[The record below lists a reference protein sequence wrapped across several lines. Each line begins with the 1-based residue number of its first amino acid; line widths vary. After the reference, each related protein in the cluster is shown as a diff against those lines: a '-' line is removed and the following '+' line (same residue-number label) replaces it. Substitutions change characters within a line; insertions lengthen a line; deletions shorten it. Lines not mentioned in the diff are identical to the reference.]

1 MDQVRGMASRVQL
14 TAVNDA
20 GPEQYYDLSGMVG
33 EQFTEVLAVRQH
45 GFASVS
51 PPGSHA
57 VMLSI
62 NGRRDLVMVLGG
74 EKPAESGHYRPAG
87 GATGSTEMYDS
98 HGSRVA
104 MDSAGAVLTT
114 AEKTVTVQVGGASIV
129 IADSGASITL
139 TVGGSNIVIKDG
151 TIAMT
156 STSLTHNGVNIG
168 STHHHQDENSFTGPP
183 S

>member
-1 MDQVRGMASRVQL
+1 MDQVRGMASRVLL
-14 TAVNDA
+14 TGASDA
-20 GPEQYYDLSGMVG
+20 GPEQYYDLEGLVG
-33 EQFTEVLAVRQH
+33 EKFTEVMAVRQH
-45 GFASVS
+45 GFTSVA

-62 NGRRDLVMVLGG
+62 NGRRDLVLVLGG
-74 EKPAESGHYRPAG
+74 EKAAEDGHYRPVG
-87 GATGSTEMYDS
+87 GRSGSTEMYDG

-104 MDSAGAVLTT
+104 MDSAGAVLISARTS
-114 AEKTVTVQVGGASIV
+114 VTVKVGGASIV